1 MTAAR
6 WLMHIVFFV
15 PNRVASAAGNVATA
29 LVQIWANKVRSLL
42 TVLGIIIA
50 VTSIIVVV
58 SLVQGFSDYVSN
70 FLRGLGTNMMVVF
83 PEWIRGP
90 KGEYLRPA
98 ELTAEDIHAVDDFAT
113 AVRRTSPVIFGAAT
127 VEYGRQQL
135 TEVNLRCTNEL
146 FQPIR
151 NLYVDAGRFFA
162 AIDVES
168 AAQVCVLGRE
178 VLRKLECDESLVGDY
193 IHVDGQRFEVIGL
206 LESRGSFMGENQ
218 DEIVVMPWT
227 TGLKMYPERRK
238 HLAFYVE
245 AMSEPMVP
253 EAEGQIVRVLR
264 QRHGL
269 RPSEPNDFGLF
280 KQDQVLAEFNR
291 IRVIATSV
299 LGGIVSISLLVG
311 GIGIMNVMLVS
322 VAERTREIG
331 LRKSVGARRRDILI
345 QFLTEAVVLSTVGG
359 TIGIA
364 LGYAISGI
372 ASMHPSMTEVHV
384 PLWSVG
390 LALGF
395 SAAVGIFF
403 GIMPAFK
410 AAIIHPIDALRHE

>member
-1 MTAAR
+1 MTAIR
-6 WLMHIVFFV
+6 WLFGALLSV
-15 PNRVASAAGNVATA
+15 PDRLLAALGNIATA

-58 SLVQGFSDYVSN
+58 SLVQGFGDYVTN
-70 FLRGLGTNMMVVF
+70 FLRGLGTNMMVCY

-90 KGEYLRPA
+90 RGEYIRPA
-98 ELTAEDIHAVDDFAT
+98 EMSIEDVRAVDTHADAI
-113 AVRRTSPVIFGAAT
+113 RRTSPVVFHNAT
-127 VEYGRQQL
+127 IEYGRRQL
-135 TEVNLRCTNEL
+135 TGINLRGTNEF

-151 NLYVDAGRFFA
+151 NFYVDVGRFFGA
-162 AIDVES
+162 VDVES
-168 AAQVCVLGRE
+168 NARVCVLGRE
-178 VLRKLECDESLVGDY
+178 VLRKLECDESLVSDY
-193 IHVDGQRFEVIGL
+193 VIIDGQRFQVVGL
-206 LESRGSFMGENQ
+206 FETKGSFMGDNQ
-218 DEIVVMPWT
+218 DELICVPWT
-227 TGLKMYPERRK
+227 TACSMYPLLRDY
-238 HLAFYVE
+238 LAFYVE
-245 AMSEPMVP
+245 AVSEDRIP
-253 EAEGQIVRVLR
+253 EAEGQLVRILR

-269 RPSEPNDFGLF
+269 KPGESNDFGLF
-280 KQDQVLAEFNR
+280 KQDQILQEFHR

-299 LGGIVSISLLVG
+299 LAGIVSISLLVG

-331 LRKSVGARRRDILI
+331 LRKSVGARRRDILM

-359 TIGIA
+359 AIGIA
-364 LGYAISGI
+364 LGYAVSTL
-372 ASMHPSMTEVHV
+372 AAMHPSMTEVHV

-390 LALGF
+390 LAMGF
-395 SAAVGIFF
+395 SAGVGIFF